1 MEHKLRREQDEKKP
15 KALKSKAKSN
25 VSNYI
30 ENGDFETGDF
40 TGWTL
45 MDGTTI
51 GSYRQ
56 SRFNDSEFPYV
67 GKGSWADMGRY
78 FVDLSDYIGE
88 PLYIELSDS
97 KINGPWA
104 SAIRD
109 IWLSVV
115 QIMVAA

>member
-1 MEHKLRREQDEKKP
+1 MLAISLFGQQEVT
-15 KALKSKAKSN
+15 KSN

-45 MDGTTI
+45 MDGTMI

-78 FVDLSDYIGE
+78 FVNLSDYIGE

-104 SAIRD
+104 SAFVCTYFILWCPHRGIPPED
-109 IWLSVV
+109 I
-115 QIMVAA
+115 